1 MVALDARGGERLS
14 FDQQLQKQVVQMVT
28 GRFTSAAQY
37 TADVQAL
44 ETDLIKK
51 RLAYRVFT
59 SAIPLRQSR
68 WSK

>member
-14 FDQQLQKQVVQMVT
+14 FDSQLQAQVVQMVT
-28 GRFTSAAQY
+28 TRFNDAARY
-37 TADVQAL
+37 AADLKAL
-44 ETDLIKK
+44 ETDLMQK